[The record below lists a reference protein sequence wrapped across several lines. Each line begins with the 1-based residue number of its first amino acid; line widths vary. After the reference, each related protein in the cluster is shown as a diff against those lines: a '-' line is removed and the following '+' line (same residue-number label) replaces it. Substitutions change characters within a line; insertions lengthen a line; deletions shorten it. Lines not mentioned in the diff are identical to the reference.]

1 MQSTM
6 LRRMTQTRTT
16 SSIGEIADSIQTQQR
31 TSFSVW
37 QGEHYMVCR
46 RLCCMGCLPLTFVTS
61 LASTEETPSEGSD
74 SLSIQYESG
83 NDTTENDATVE
94 PSQTPSSNPYQHPE
108 LLTPAR
114 AEFPTMQSQSHAA
127 HVAASRGLNI
137 AVTNTRGNRHS
148 RVIGLP
154 VSPRPPTDAIPSP
167 IPSPLQT
174 AKQS

>member
-1 MQSTM
+1 MLMQSTM

-16 SSIGEIADSIQTQQR
+16 SSIGEIADSIQTQRR

-37 QGEHYMVCR
+37 RGEHCMVCH
-46 RLCCMGCLPLTFVTS
+46 RLCFMGYLPLTFVTS
-61 LASTEETPSEGSD
+61 LASTDETPSEDSD

-83 NDTTENDATVE
+83 NDTTENDVTVE
-94 PSQTPSSNPYQHPE
+94 PYQHPQ

-114 AEFPTMQSQSHAA
+114 ADFPTMQSQSHAA

-137 AVTNTRGNRHS
+137 AVTKRANRHS
-148 RVIGLP
+148 RVMGLP

-167 IPSPLQT
+167 IASPLQT